1 MGDVMEIAF
10 VVLLL
15 LGWLIALPIFLL
27 MRVANLTRSVQDLQ
41 DQLARLERVAEPAA
55 KPPDQ
60 ARREA
65 LERIA
70 RPAPPPPAEAPRVA
84 IAAPAPPPMPAAPPP
99 TPVTP
104 TPVTLPPVP
113 PPPRPAPAWTAP
125 DWESLL
131 GANWLAKLGVA
142 ALVLAAGFFLKYA
155 FDSGMI
161 GDTAKVWIILIAA
174 GILIGIGQH
183 LLPSERYR
191 TYAQVLMS
199 GGIVLYFLA
208 VYMAFA
214 GYGIIGFPTA
224 FAALALGAIAA
235 SAVATANNTEAVAL
249 LCLLGAFI
257 TPVLLQE
264 EGGTGPAKLA
274 QLYFYLTG
282 LNVWAA
288 VLVKYRRW
296 FSLTALSFGATWII
310 FFGSGPGHQPNFL
323 LLEFFALAFLLFACH
338 SALSTLSRKAEVSA
352 ETSRLLVLMIVT
364 ACVAFAA
371 ISAVILGGS
380 FLLDV
385 PALAVAGLVLAFV
398 LIGLSVALPELPA
411 SDRSVRQLFLYLSC
425 ASLVLLM
432 AFPVATAW
440 RLTPA
445 QAPVCFAFT
454 VVSYLIFLIVAV
466 MVQRQQGYEGPAAVL
481 VAANALGHVMAT
493 LHVLYPIR
501 LWSVHAGPAWLPVA
515 GWITLMFVWLPAVQ
529 REAAATFR
537 KALLITPQALT
548 ILALPAALYYS
559 YQWRPYAGLAI
570 FWSEF
575 VVISLTW
582 LAARRYAGFPGLRA
596 DLLAAFVNAAA
607 FFGLMAVAAGMR
619 EYQGLVILCGCA
631 LALAVYHA
639 LIGVFVL
646 TRPGDDVL
654 HRLTYL
660 GLAVTFVTIAIPLQ
674 LRQSYLTVAWAVESI
689 VLIYSGLAVKDARVR
704 LYGLVL
710 LLVAAA
716 KAFFLDLPPL
726 AEPVRLLH
734 NPRLLSGGSIIVA
747 AGLCAALLA
756 RSRRLLAESEAA
768 ISSAL
773 TLLAS
778 LFALVFLSTAL
789 WQHLAAVL
797 PYEGRGS
804 AQQLALSIFWSLYA
818 LALMAVG
825 IWRRAKPVRLF
836 ALALL
841 FLSII
846 KVFLFDLSFLQQ
858 PYRIF
863 SFFGLGLILLVVSL
877 LYTRFEERLK

>member
-15 LGWLIALPIFLL
+15 LGWLIVLPLFLL
-27 MRVANLTRSVQDLQ
+27 IRVLNLSRSVQDLT
-41 DQLARLERVAEPAA
+41 DQLAGLPRLAQPPA
-55 KPPDQ
+55 KTPET

-70 RPAPPPPAEAPRVA
+70 RPAPPPPAEAPAVA
-84 IAAPAPPPMPAAPPP
+84 PAAPAPPIPAAPPA
-99 TPVTP
+99 PVTP

-142 ALVLAAGFFLKYA
+142 ALALAAGFFLKYA
-155 FDSGMI
+155 FASGWI
-161 GDTAKVWIILIAA
+161 GPTAQVAIGLVAAAILV
-174 GILIGIGQH
+174 GLGQY
-183 LLPSERYR
+183 LLARPRYR
-191 TYAQVLMS
+191 AYAQVLIS
-199 GGIVLYFLA
+199 GGIIIYFLSIYAAFA
-208 VYMAFA
+208 VYRPALVQ
-214 GYGIIGFPTA
+214 FPVA

-264 EGGTGPAKLA
+264 EGGAGPTKLA
-274 QLYFYLTG
+274 QLYFYLTA

-310 FFGSGPGHQPNFL
+310 FFGSSPGHQPNFL
-323 LLEFFALAFLLFACH
+323 LLELFALAFLLFACH

-371 ISAVILGGS
+371 ISAVILADS
-380 FLLDV
+380 LLLDI
-385 PALAVAGLVLAFV
+385 PALAIAGLVLAFI
-398 LIGLSVALPELPA
+398 LIGLSVALPEMPT
-411 SDRSVRQLFLYLSC
+411 SDRSVRHLFLYLSAAAVFLLLAYPLSS
-425 ASLVLLM
+425 AS
-432 AFPVATAW
+432 

-445 QAPVCFAFT
+445 QAPVCFTFAI
-454 VVSYLIFLIVAV
+454 VSYLIFLIVAV

-481 VAANALGHVMAT
+481 VAANALGHVIAV
-493 LHVLYPIR
+493 LPVLYPIR

-515 GWITLMFVWLPAVQ
+515 GWVTLMFVWLPAVQ

-537 KALLITPQALT
+537 KALLITSQALT

-559 YQWRPYAGLAI
+559 YHWRATAGLVI
-570 FWSEF
+570 FGAEF
-575 VVISLTW
+575 VVISITW
-582 LAARRYAGFPGLRA
+582 LAARRYAAFPGLRA

-607 FFGLMAVAAGMR
+607 FFGLMAVAAGMT

-716 KAFFLDLPPL
+716 KAFFLDLLPL

-768 ISSAL
+768 VSAAL
-773 TLLAS
+773 VLLAN
-778 LFALVFLSTAL
+778 LFALTFLSVGL

-797 PYEGRGS
+797 PFAGRSS
-804 AQQLALSIFWSLYA
+804 AQQLTLSIFWSVYA
-818 LALMAVG
+818 LALMAAG
-825 IWRRAKPVRLF
+825 FWRRAKPVRLF
-836 ALALL
+836 ALGLL

-846 KVFLFDLSFLQQ
+846 KVFLFDLSFLQ
-858 PYRIF
+858 PLYRIV
-863 SFFGLGLILLVVSL
+863 SFFGLGLILLIVAL

>member
-1 MGDVMEIAF
+1 MEIAF

-15 LGWLIALPIFLL
+15 LGWLIVLPIVLL
-27 MRVANLTRSVQDLQ
+27 MRVGNLTRSVQDLQ

-55 KPPDQ
+55 KPPDA

-70 RPAPPPPAEAPRVA
+70 RPAPPPPAEAPAVA
-84 IAAPAPPPMPAAPPP
+84 PAAPAPPLVPAAPPP

-104 TPVTLPPVP
+104 TPVTLPSV

-142 ALVLAAGFFLKYA
+142 ALALAAGFFAKYVY
-155 FDSGMI
+155 DSPWI
-161 GDTAKVWIILIAA
+161 GHSARV
-174 GILIGIGQH
+174 GILLGVAAVLIGLGQY
-183 LLPSERYR
+183 LLARPRYR
-191 TYAQVLMS
+191 AYAQVLMS
-199 GGIVLYFLA
+199 GGIIIYFLSIYA
-208 VYMAFA
+208 AFLIYELIPFA
-214 GYGIIGFPTA
+214 AA
-224 FAALALGAIAA
+224 FAAMALGAIAA

-264 EGGTGPAKLA
+264 EGGTGPGKLA
-274 QLYFYLTG
+274 QLYFYLTV

-288 VLVKYRRW
+288 VLVKYCRW
-296 FSLTALSFGATWII
+296 HSLTALSFGATWII
-310 FFGSGPGHQPNFL
+310 FFGSQPGHRPNFL
-323 LLEFFALAFLLFACH
+323 LLETFALLFLLFACH

-352 ETSRLLVLMIVT
+352 DISRLLILMIVV

-371 ISAVILGGS
+371 ISAVILADS
-380 FLLDV
+380 LLLDI
-385 PALAVAGLVLAFV
+385 PALAIAGLLLAFV
-398 LIGLSVALPELPA
+398 LIGLAVGLPELPA
-411 SDRSVRQLFLYLSC
+411 SDRSVRHLFLYLSA
-425 ASLVLLM
+425 ASVFLLL
-432 AFPVATAW
+432 AYPVSSVS

-445 QAPVCFAFT
+445 QAPACFTFSI
-454 VVSYLIFLIVAV
+454 VSYLIFLIVAV
-466 MVQRQQGYEGPAAVL
+466 TVQRRQGYEGPAGVL

-537 KALLITPQALT
+537 KVLLLTSQALT
-548 ILALPAALYYS
+548 LLALPAALYFS
-559 YQWRPYAGLAI
+559 YQWRPYPPLAI

-575 VVISLTW
+575 AVISLTW
-582 LAARRYAGFPGLRA
+582 LAARRYAAFPSLRV

-607 FFGLMAVAAGMR
+607 FFGLMAVAAGLR

-631 LALAVYHA
+631 LALAVYHGLVGA
-639 LIGVFVL
+639 LVL
-646 TRPGDDVL
+646 TRPRDDPL

-710 LLVAAA
+710 LCVAAT

-734 NPRLLSGGSIIVA
+734 NPRLLAGGSIILA

-768 ISSAL
+768 VSAGL
-773 TLLAS
+773 ILLANF
-778 LFALVFLSTAL
+778 FALVFLSVGL
-789 WQHLAAVL
+789 WQHLGAVL
-797 PYEGRGS
+797 PFVGRGS
-804 AQQLALSIFWSLYA
+804 AQQLALSIFWSVYA
-818 LALMAVG
+818 LALMAAG